1 MNQSIRPIKIIFTL
15 FVFILFSPLVH
26 ADTPQT
32 ECQMTFTLKSWSIF
46 YKSGK
51 GYGTIKCDNGQ
62 KAKVNLRAQ
71 GGGLSFGKGKIVNGH
86 GKFSKVASI
95 KELFGDYATAEAHA
109 GVVKSGS
116 AQALTKGEVSL
127 SLTGTGSGI
136 DIGFDFGKF
145 TISKNNRKEKS

>member
-1 MNQSIRPIKIIFTL
+1 MNKLLKASFHLSLFFALIFSSQI
-15 FVFILFSPLVH
+15 VK
-26 ADTPQT
+26 AETPQT
-32 ECQMTFTLKSWSIF
+32 ECKMTFTLKSWSIF

-51 GYGTIKCDNGQ
+51 GYGTITCDNGQ
-62 KAKVNLRAQ
+62 KAKVKLRSQ
-71 GGGLSFGKGKIVNGH
+71 GGGLTFGKGKIVNGH
-86 GKFSKVASI
+86 GTFSKVATI

-127 SLTGTGSGI
+127 SLTGTGNGV

-145 TISKNNRKEKS
+145 TITKIK